1 MFDLVISIILVLI
14 AYIIYK
20 KRNKSVRS
28 ESNIHQ
34 HDHAIILGGSIGGMI
49 TAAYL
54 SKYFKRITIIESDD
68 VLNDTLMKYTP
79 DELLDYRCRLESPT
93 SLERSG
99 VSQTY
104 QLHVLQDEGYKI
116 LREIFPQLENKLFD

>member
-1 MFDLVISIILVLI
+1 VLI

-20 KRNKSVRS
+20 KSNTSVRS
-28 ESNIHQ
+28 GSNIHQ
-34 HDHAIILGGSIGGMI
+34 YDHAIILGGSIGGMV
-49 TAAYL
+49 TATYL